1 MFSFQGICPLT
12 EALSKG
18 SAFIYF
24 GDDMNNIKLLALDL
38 DGTALK
44 SNNTLSPV
52 VKKAIKR
59 ASENGITV
67 VAASGRPYGSMPDY
81 ILNMNAF
88 KYFITSNGAGIYD
101 NKRNRINSVQLKE
114 KSVLDILDLTKEY
127 DLIWEAFLEGE
138 TCTDKRYYD
147 NPQKYG
153 CSAAYVD
160 YVRNSRGCSE
170 DMRGYIYKNRN
181 RLDSIEFVSTDGEL
195 RKSIWILIEKSVSDI
210 YITSSSAHFVEIMD
224 SKATKA
230 NALRFIC
237 DLLNVPLE
245 NTAAAGNADNDVD
258 MIVEAGLGVAVGNAC
273 KNCKTHADLTVSSN
287 DDDGIAEL
295 IDLILK

>member
-1 MFSFQGICPLT
+1 
-12 EALSKG
+12 
-18 SAFIYF
+18 
-24 GDDMNNIKLLALDL
+24 MNKNIKLLALDL

-52 VKKAIKR
+52 VKKAIER
-59 ASENGITV
+59 AAENGITV
-67 VAASGRPYGSMPDY
+67 VAASGRPYGSMPEY
-81 ILNMNAF
+81 ILNMDAF
-88 KYFITSNGAGIYD
+88 KYFITSNGAGVYD
-101 NKRNRINSVQLKE
+101 DQGRRIKSVRLKD
-114 KSVLDILDLTKEY
+114 KSVLSILDLTKDY

-160 YVRNSRGCSE
+160 YVRNSRGCTD
-170 DMRGYIYKNRN
+170 DMRGYIYNNRD

-195 RKSIWILIEKSVSDI
+195 RKSIWNMIEKSVPDI
-210 YITSSSAHFVEIMD
+210 YVTSSSTHFVEIMD

-230 NALRFIC
+230 NALRFVC
-237 DLLNVPLE
+237 DMLNIPLE

-258 MIVEAGLGVAVGNAC
+258 MIVEAGLGVAVKNAC
-273 KNCKTHADLTVSSN
+273 DNCKKFADLIVSSN
-287 DDDGIAEL
+287 DNDGIAEL
-295 IDLILK
+295 IEAILK

>member
-1 MFSFQGICPLT
+1 
-12 EALSKG
+12 
-18 SAFIYF
+18 
-24 GDDMNNIKLLALDL
+24 MNDIKLLALDL

-44 SNNTLSPV
+44 SNNSLSTV

-101 NKRNRINSVQLKE
+101 NKRNRIKSVQLKE
-114 KSVLDILDLTKEY
+114 KSVLEILELTKDY

-160 YVRNSRGCSE
+160 YVRNSRGYSD

-181 RLDSIEFVSTDGEL
+181 RLDSIEFVSTDAEL
-195 RKSIWILIEKSVSDI
+195 RKTIWNMIEKSVPDV
-210 YITSSSAHFVEIMD
+210 YVTSSSTHFVEIMD
-224 SKATKA
+224 GQATKA

-237 DLLNVPLE
+237 DMLNVSLE

-258 MIVEAGLGVAVGNAC
+258 MIVARM
-273 KNCKTHADLTVSSN
+273 TTM
-287 DDDGIAEL
+287 EL
-295 IDLILK
+295 QN

>member
-1 MFSFQGICPLT
+1 
-12 EALSKG
+12 
-18 SAFIYF
+18 
-24 GDDMNNIKLLALDL
+24 MNKNIKLLALDL

-44 SNNTLSPV
+44 SNNTLSAV
-52 VKKAIKR
+52 VKKAIER
-59 ASENGITV
+59 AAENGITV
-67 VAASGRPYGSMPDY
+67 VAASGRPYGSMPEY
-81 ILNMNAF
+81 ILNMDAF

-101 NKRNRINSVQLKE
+101 NKGKRIKSVQLKE
-114 KSVLDILDLTKEY
+114 NSVLGILDLTKDY

-138 TCTDKRYYD
+138 TCTDMRYYD

-160 YVRNSRGCSE
+160 YVRNSRGCSD
-170 DMRGYIYKNRN
+170 DMREYIYKNRN

-195 RKSIWILIEKSVSDI
+195 RKSIWNMIEKSVSNV
-210 YITSSSAHFVEIMD
+210 YVTSSSAHFVEIMD

-230 NALRFIC
+230 NALRYIC
-237 DLLNVPLE
+237 DILNIPLE

-258 MIVEAGLGVAVGNAC
+258 MIIEAGLGVAVKNAC
-273 KNCKTHADLTVSSN
+273 DNCKTHADLIVSSN

>member
-1 MFSFQGICPLT
+1 
-12 EALSKG
+12 
-18 SAFIYF
+18 
-24 GDDMNNIKLLALDL
+24 MNDIKLLALDL

-44 SNNTLSPV
+44 SNNSLSTV

-101 NKRNRINSVQLKE
+101 NKRNRIKSVQLKE
-114 KSVLDILDLTKEY
+114 KSVLEILELTKDY
-127 DLIWEAFLEGE
+127 DLIWDAFLEGE

-160 YVRNSRGCSE
+160 YVRNSRGYSD

-181 RLDSIEFVSTDGEL
+181 RLDSIEFVSTDAEL
-195 RKSIWILIEKSVSDI
+195 RKTIW
-210 YITSSSAHFVEIMD
+210 
-224 SKATKA
+224 
-230 NALRFIC
+230 N
-237 DLLNVPLE
+237 
-245 NTAAAGNADNDVD
+245 
-258 MIVEAGLGVAVGNAC
+258 MI
-273 KNCKTHADLTVSSN
+273 
-287 DDDGIAEL
+287 
-295 IDLILK
+295 